1 MSTTNRQ
8 IIISLA
14 CIVMTYFLLTIVFP
28 HYGYYW
34 HNEVSDTL
42 DPVAREKYEKGVT
55 QLGSQ
60 YLKKEEF
67 SFKFLVVSLAVG
79 SLVYLLTI
87 KPKLRNA
94 NP

>member
-1 MSTTNRQ
+1 MNATNRQ
-8 IIISLA
+8 ILISIA
-14 CIVMTYFLLTIVFP
+14 FIVMTYFVLTIIFP
-28 HYGYYW
+28 NYGYYW
-34 HNEVSDTL
+34 HNEVSDSL
-42 DPVAREKYEKGVT
+42 QGVAKEKYDNGIT

-67 SFKFLVVSLAVG
+67 SFKFFVVSLAVG
-79 SLVYLLTI
+79 FIVYLLTI